1 MVGGVW
7 DAFVGSQPSYP
18 FLVLQSWTSV
28 PPLLTVHSDLNFA
41 PCSGLGARPNSCAH
55 PTPCSSGLSMM
66 RESLV
71 DIRLGA
77 EGEETTGVVMIFSVI
92 DWRFASCTEV
102 RPEIESQAVDLL
114 RCSVEGALLISVGR
128 FGVILR
134 SDSVSDDGKT
144 RSKGTSSP
152 SFLRSLSIFC
162 LRRLL
167 KDVIL

>member
-7 DAFVGSQPSYP
+7 EAAFVGSQPSYP

-28 PPLLTVHSDLNFA
+28 PPLLTVHSVLNLA
-41 PCSGLGARPNSCAH
+41 ACSGLGARPNSCAH

-71 DIRLGA
+71 DIRLGV
-77 EGEETTGVVMIFSVI
+77 EGEETMGAVMIVSVI
-92 DWRFASCTEV
+92 DWRFASCTE
-102 RPEIESQAVDLL
+102 SQAVDLL
-114 RCSVEGALLISVGR
+114 RCGVEGALLISV
-128 FGVILR
+128 GVILR

-144 RSKGTSSP
+144 RSRGTSSP

-167 KDVIL
+167 RDVIL